1 MSGKD
6 AEASAE
12 ILEAEKIHME
22 EAKKEMAEPNH
33 ICYCDLDFTN

>member
-12 ILEAEKIHME
+12 ILEAEKTHME
-22 EAKKEMAEPNH
+22 EAKKEVAEANH
-33 ICYCDLDFTN
+33 LCYCDLDFTN